1 MGLSASN
8 VTTLGKAIDALGK
21 GVGLSEGELTT
32 IDTALA
38 ALKGSISGQNPAVA
52 AGEFLLATAAAGAI
66 VTAIG
71 PELLVG
77 ATLSLGEAL
86 LGEGTVAA
94 IAAEAEAASEASW
107 LSLSNGT
114 QLVAKTTYVLDVK
127 AIEALTEEP
136 AHQLFDNVYNNIADM
151 LTDQD
156 SVSTSNNV
164 GSLAVNND
172 VEAVFG
178 NASEINVT
186 DNGEVAISGADNTV
200 SLATGTSAIDMGG
213 GADTING
220 APNSTVVIAGNG
232 QDGPSDQ
239 VNIASGTVVLG
250 DDANVNV
257 SGANNTLTGGAN
269 DSLAASGDNE
279 GVTLGSGGTD
289 VWLDGGGDS
298 VNSASDPAAFDSV
311 FVSGNG
317 QWGADNSIHLSN
329 GWVSISGN
337 ARADVAGFNDSA
349 WVASDDA
356 FGVTGSN
363 NSISAAANSDVWMDS
378 KGNTTY
384 LNGGGDQVN
393 DPNDMASGDSVFV
406 SGNGQWGADNSIYL
420 SNGWVSVSANARADV
435 AGSNDS
441 AWVASDDALGVTGS
455 NNSISAA
462 ANSDVWMDSKGNT
475 TYLNGGGDQVNDPN
489 DMASGD
495 SVFVSG
501 NGQWGP
507 DNSIYLSNGW
517 VSVSSEARA
526 DISGSN
532 DTAWVNSDD
541 ALGVTGSNE
550 QLTLGSNADV
560 WLNGGG
566 DQVNT
571 ASHPASS
578 DSVNVEG
585 NGQWGADN
593 SVYLSNGWVSFSDD
607 ARADIAGSDDAI
619 WIGSDDTM
627 GISGAD
633 NTLNASSNSELWMN
647 GAGDTA
653 YLNGGGDQVNDPDHV
668 ASGDSVVVADNGQWG
683 ADDSVYLSDGW
694 VSVDSAAHADLYGS
708 GDAVWVSSDDSFG
721 VTGDDVQINAESDS
735 NVWVNKGTN
744 DTVMGGSGD
753 TVYIGDEA
761 YGTMINVSNGNVVLG
776 SNDNNIT
783 IQGDNDSIS
792 GGTGDV
798 VQIKGTSDPFGGN
811 NDQVDYTGDSND
823 GDTVTGSGD
832 VVSGAQAG
840 GSTGSTGS
848 DTLSQFE
855 AIPGMSDVNYD
866 GTYAGDDTFYSG
878 DLDFNYGGYAFTETF
893 SGGTVTDVTE
903 SDAADGIYGDYN
915 ISSGIETITVDGET
929 YTYEIGSDDASP
941 VPSFGFAGNR
951 QNVFNTITHSAGST
965 TAVSLATLDSEVSND
980 VHSAVLEGVK
990 WESRVVTWTA
1000 GSLSLGEGAAVETAL
1015 SQWSAASGLV
1025 FDQVS
1030 SAAQP
1035 DITIQFGDLNTQTT
1049 GVIGLTTYS
1058 ARGSSLEGGVT
1069 VILEN
1074 PSQDPLVAGSAGDLT
1089 YAGTDASFGQVI
1101 LHELGHALGLGDN
1114 TNSQSIMDYYLGD
1127 TNRGLSGID
1136 EAAVA
1141 LLYSPNTG
1149 AASEALSLA
1158 STLASLGGAAD
1169 IVTQTQTFAR
1179 ARSSVTNGV

>member
-406 SGNGQWGADNSIYL
+406 SGNGQWG
-420 SNGWVSVSANARADV
+420 
-435 AGSNDS
+435 
-441 AWVASDDALGVTGS
+441 
-455 NNSISAA
+455 
-462 ANSDVWMDSKGNT
+462 
-475 TYLNGGGDQVNDPN
+475 
-489 DMASGD
+489 
-495 SVFVSG
+495 
-501 NGQWGP
+501 P

-607 ARADIAGSDDAI
+607 ARADIAGSGDAI

-633 NTLNASSNSELWMN
+633 NTLNASSNSDLWMN